1 VALVMGDVTDGEPVL
16 MRVHSECLTGDAF
29 FSARCDCGPQLET
42 AMQRI
47 AEEGR
52 GIIVYLRQEGRGIGL
67 VHKLKAYELQDG
79 GADTVEANEA
89 LGFPA
94 DQRDYGIGAQ
104 ILNDLGAS
112 KLKVMTNNPRKFV
125 GLSGYGLEVV
135 ERVPIEIAPTETTRR
150 YLETK
155 KQKLGHDLTSV

>member
-1 VALVMGDVTDGEPVL
+1 MSPMV
-16 MRVHSECLTGDAF
+16 S
-29 FSARCDCGPQLET
+29 
-42 AMQRI
+42 
-47 AEEGR
+47 
-52 GIIVYLRQEGRGIGL
+52 
-67 VHKLKAYELQDG
+67 
-79 GADTVEANEA
+79 
-89 LGFPA
+89 
-94 DQRDYGIGAQ
+94 
-104 ILNDLGAS
+104 LGAS

>member
-1 VALVMGDVTDGEPVL
+1 
-16 MRVHSECLTGDAF
+16 
-29 FSARCDCGPQLET
+29 
-42 AMQRI
+42 
-47 AEEGR
+47 
-52 GIIVYLRQEGRGIGL
+52 
-67 VHKLKAYELQDG
+67 
-79 GADTVEANEA
+79 ADTVEANEA
-89 LGFPA
+89 LGFQA

-112 KLKVMTNNPRKFV
+112 KLRVMTNNPRKFV

-135 ERVPIEIAPTETTRR
+135 ERVPIEIEPTETTRR

>member
-1 VALVMGDVTDGEPVL
+1 M
-16 MRVHSECLTGDAF
+16 
-29 FSARCDCGPQLET
+29 
-42 AMQRI
+42 
-47 AEEGR
+47 
-52 GIIVYLRQEGRGIGL
+52 
-67 VHKLKAYELQDG
+67 
-79 GADTVEANEA
+79 EANEA
-89 LGFPA
+89 LGFQA